1 MTSQDIID
9 LNTQYLCNTYAR
21 FPVAFVRGEGCRLW
35 DAEGKEYLDLFA
47 SLAVMNLG
55 QCHPAVVRAVQD
67 QVSTLTHISN
77 LHHTV
82 PQARLAE
89 LLGAKPLF
97 LDEHEHDSYTSAA
110 FHLPVLLSSALVNSV
125 SAGPAWRERAGG
137 WIRVMGVDV
146 GNSMVIYTFA
156 TVAFYFLGAGIL
168 HGRGLLP
175 QGSEMVQVLSTMY
188 TETMGA
194 WSLPLFLVGA
204 FAVLYST
211 IFAATAAHSRV
222 FADFAGI
229 LRLYDKSDYAK
240 RLRVTRLFVVIL
252 LFVPSVY
259 FMFLQAPV
267 MMVII
272 GGAAQAIMLPVIA
285 FYTVYLRYR
294 HMPQEILPGAWVT
307 LALWVSALVM
317 ALVMGYSFI
326 QRIAGLK

>member
-1 MTSQDIID
+1 MCI
-9 LNTQYLCNTYAR
+9 R
-21 FPVAFVRGEGCRLW
+21 
-35 DAEGKEYLDLFA
+35 
-47 SLAVMNLG
+47 
-55 QCHPAVVRAVQD
+55 
-67 QVSTLTHISN
+67 
-77 LHHTV
+77 
-82 PQARLAE
+82 
-89 LLGAKPLF
+89 
-97 LDEHEHDSYTSAA
+97 DS
-110 FHLPVLLSSALVNSV
+110 
-125 SAGPAWRERAGG
+125 
-137 WIRVMGVDV
+137 
-146 GNSMVIYTFA
+146 IYTFA

-229 LRLYDKSDYAK
+229 LKLYDKTDYAK

-252 LFVPSVY
+252 LFVPSLY

-294 HMPQEILPGAWVT
+294 HMPKEILPGAWLT
-307 LALWVSALVM
+307 LALWISALVM

-326 QRIAGLK
+326 QRIAGMK